1 MIIQRQKP
9 KYTGCSIKNGHQRN
23 WYFTLAGGINQ
34 KSVLPTFFPYI
45 YRYWKI
51 KQLLH
56 LVAFIFSY
64 GLHLIRSKS
73 TDFTNLTYSRYLQH
87 FSSHHWNTCCKNLLR
102 SVPYQSYHYSI
113 CIYVKYFS
121 GLRKSLQISQLS
133 QICEICAFASNQL
146 KAIAKIEGHQM
157 E

>member
-1 MIIQRQKP
+1 MNQTGHKIQFDNS
-9 KYTGCSIKNGHQRN
+9 YTGWPIKNGHQRN
-23 WYFTLAGGINQ
+23 WSYTLAGGINQ
-34 KSVLPTFFPYI
+34 KSVLLTFLPYI

-64 GLHLIRSKS
+64 GLQLIRSKS

-87 FSSHHWNTCCKNLLR
+87 FSSHHWNTCCKNSLR

-113 CIYVKYFS
+113 CFCVKYFS
-121 GLRKSLQISQLS
+121 GLRKKPADILS
-133 QICEICAFASNQL
+133 ESDLWNLCFCF
-146 KAIAKIEGHQM
+146 
-157 E
+157 